1 MKQYFVRVAAAFIT
15 FLLGMVAADMFRH
28 TQSPESQVYVS
39 TLGASA
45 VPPLQPFPSANTEL
59 RKLTPK
65 ESQIVGE
72 AEAFICQNGYTEQQ
86 CGTAGRI
93 YFEPGE
99 NPDDAG
105 RIWRRRRDTLEAKA
119 YGLMSKRKGRSTI
132 WTVVFRYTERTGKD
146 RERVGR
152 AWVIEEGVV
161 NDFIGFRHDFPLA
174 KVERKL

>member
-1 MKQYFVRVAAAFIT
+1 MKKYVVRVAAAFIT
-15 FLLGMVAADMFRH
+15 FLLGMVAAGMFRYI
-28 TQSPESQVYVS
+28 QSLEGQVYVS
-39 TLGASA
+39 TLEAPV
-45 VPPLQPFPSANTEL
+45 VPPLQPFPAADSEL

-65 ESQIVGE
+65 ESQIVRE

-119 YGLMSKRKGRSTI
+119 YGLMSRRKGSSTI

-146 RERVGR
+146 RGRVGR
-152 AWVIEEGVV
+152 AWVVEEGVI
-161 NDFIGFRHDFPLA
+161 NDFIGLRHDFPLA
-174 KVERKL
+174 RIEKKL